1 MKMKYEEVQAER
13 ALELSPHRHAYINP
27 YTGCSM
33 GCPFCFWLSMEG
45 WEGRIGVRKN
55 LPELLRREL
64 KDWPKDEFLYLG
76 SICDPFNEMEE
87 QYNVEKLMELTEKRQ
102 FRELKNQLIELNEA
116 DIAEFLEELPQ
127 EKSVVVFRMLP
138 KEQNLPARIWLA
150 GQV

>member
-1 MKMKYEEVQAER
+1 MTIWEDFVKQYRIGKRKMKMKYEEVQAEK
-13 ALELSPHRHAYINP
+13 ALELSPHHHAYINP

-76 SICDPFNEMEE
+76 SICDP
-87 QYNVEKLMELTEKRQ
+87 LMKWKSSTVSP
-102 FRELKNQLIELNEA
+102 KNA
-116 DIAEFLEELPQ
+116 
-127 EKSVVVFRMLP
+127 
-138 KEQNLPARIWLA
+138 
-150 GQV
+150 

>member
-1 MKMKYEEVQAER
+1 MKMKYEEVQAEK
-13 ALELSPHRHAYINP
+13 ALELSPHHHAYINP

-87 QYNVEKLMELTEKRQ
+87 QYGIAQEC
-102 FRELKNQLIELNEA
+102 LKVIEEYHVFGSPAGDFKGGRDLKT
-116 DIAEFLEELPQ
+116 D
-127 EKSVVVFRMLP
+127 EKSSDP
-138 KEQNLPARIWLA
+138 GDGA
-150 GQV
+150 GPDSGS